1 MNHRLFFLTLGLLA
15 LPAAATA
22 NAAETDCT
30 QLELERAR
38 TEQAKRS
45 ALEQGD
51 KAWKAIVPF
60 VVLARKASS
69 KAAAD
74 EADQKLAGLRQQSLR
89 LECSPPNR
97 NEITP

>member
-1 MNHRLFFLTLGLLA
+1 MTRSLFLLSLGLLA
-15 LPAAATA
+15 LPAAAAA
-22 NAAETDCT
+22 NPGENECT
-30 QLELERAR
+30 QLEIERAR
-38 TEQAKRS
+38 AEQAKRS

-74 EADQKLAGLRQQSLR
+74 EADQKLAELRQQSLR
-89 LECSPPNR
+89 LECSPPTR